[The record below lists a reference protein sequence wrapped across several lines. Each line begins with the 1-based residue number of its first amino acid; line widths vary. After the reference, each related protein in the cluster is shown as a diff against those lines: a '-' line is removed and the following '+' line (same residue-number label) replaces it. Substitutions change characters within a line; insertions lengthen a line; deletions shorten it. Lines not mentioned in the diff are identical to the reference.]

1 MKIVSAT
8 DFARQARAVFDRVMA
23 EREPVTVERNG
34 RAVAH
39 LIPAM
44 REITAREALID
55 LYGILDPKAGKS
67 WLKDARGA
75 GRDGVIDPWVY

>member
-8 DFARQARAVFDRVMA
+8 DFARQAGAVLDRVMA
-23 EREPVTVERNG
+23 EREPVAVERND

-39 LIPAM
+39 LIPAT
-44 REITAREALID
+44 REITAREALTD

-67 WLKDARGA
+67 
-75 GRDGVIDPWVY
+75 